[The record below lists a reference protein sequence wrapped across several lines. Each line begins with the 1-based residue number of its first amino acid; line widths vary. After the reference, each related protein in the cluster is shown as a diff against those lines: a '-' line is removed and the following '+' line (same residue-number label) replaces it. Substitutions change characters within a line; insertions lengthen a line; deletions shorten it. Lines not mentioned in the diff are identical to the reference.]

1 MKRLIVMRHAKAE
14 QFAASDH
21 DRALAP
27 RGERDSVSTGSWAA
41 GEGYLPDYAVVSS
54 AARTRG
60 TWAGFASG
68 SGCDLEPVVDR
79 SLYGAGTDGALE
91 IIRTAPADAAT
102 VMVVG
107 HNPTMAYLVHLL
119 DDGTADQEVFD
130 RVSAGFPTSAFCV
143 LEVSGAWSNLEVGE
157 ARICAF
163 HTPR

>member
-21 DRALAP
+21 ERKLAP
-27 RGERDSVSTGSWAA
+27 RGERDSVATGAWAA
-41 GEGYLPDYAVVSS
+41 TEGYLPDYVVVST

-68 SGCDLEPVVDR
+68 SGSGLEPVFDR

-91 IIRTAPADAAT
+91 IVRTAPAEASS
-102 VMVVG
+102 VMVIG

-119 DDGTADQEVFD
+119 DDGTADPDIFD
-130 RVSAGFPTSAFCV
+130 RVSSGFPTSAFCV
-143 LEVSGAWSNLEVGE
+143 LEVPGAWSDLEVGE
-157 ARICAF
+157 ARICDF